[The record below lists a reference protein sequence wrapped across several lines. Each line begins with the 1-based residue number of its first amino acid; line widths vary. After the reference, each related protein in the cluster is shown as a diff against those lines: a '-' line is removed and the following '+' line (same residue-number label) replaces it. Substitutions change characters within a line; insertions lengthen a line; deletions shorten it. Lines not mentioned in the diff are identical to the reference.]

1 MKFCPTNPL
10 FFGLSLR
17 WKVEGKRTP
26 LTGHALQAHVS
37 AVGLGNL
44 PDHRQAQTGA
54 ALLSPNGVHLV
65 KPLPHPCLLVGAMP
79 IPSSRTVSS
88 ASPPWRRRVT
98 QTPPPGFP
106 YLNPLSMRFCS
117 SRAIS
122 ARSTW
127 AKTGS
132 PSLQGQAILGPGA
145 LGTHLPG
152 QGGQIHP
159 FPPSQFRPLVQAGD
173 PGGAGR

>member
-65 KPLPHPCLLVGAMP
+65 KPLPHPCLLVRGNANPVVPHGEQCLPALAAKGHPDPTPRLSIFEP
-79 IPSSRTVSS
+79 IVNEIL
-88 ASPPWRRRVT
+88 
-98 QTPPPGFP
+98 QQPGNQRP
-106 YLNPLSMRFCS
+106 VYLGKDRL
-117 SRAIS
+117 
-122 ARSTW
+122 
-127 AKTGS
+127 

-159 FPPSQFRPLVQAGD
+159 FPPSQFRP
-173 PGGAGR
+173 GG